1 MRNVARVSWL
11 YWGCLAVTLGCAQNP
26 QLTQGQLQS
35 LQQQQFAVTQQNQE
49 LQTRATTLDRDNQ
62 ELAALLAQA
71 RQQSRVYEDQSAALR
86 EQLTGT
92 TAQLTQLRDEYQQ
105 TTRKTETLVATA
117 KRKASA
123 TIPVNNSLARQVPS
137 INIPGVE
144 SRVDGDVVRIEL
156 PGNQLFAPGGAQL
169 LPQAMPLIQ
178 KVADEIAS
186 AYPQHIVGVEG
197 HTDSDPIQSGRW
209 ANNHQ
214 LSVGRAMA
222 VYDQLSNRR
231 TRLSPEQLFV
241 VGHGPNHPVVSNAT
255 PSGKERNRRV
265 ELVIYPER
273 VGEK

>member
-11 YWGCLAVTLGCAQNP
+11 CWSCLAATFGCAQNP

-35 LQQQQFAVTQQNQE
+35 LQQQQFAITQQNQE

-71 RQQSRVYEDQSAALR
+71 RQQSRVYEDQSSALR
-86 EQLTGT
+86 EQLTST
-92 TAQLTQLRDEYQQ
+92 TSQMSQLRDQSQQ
-105 TTRKTETLVATA
+105 AERRTETLVSTA

-123 TIPVNNSLARQVPS
+123 SIPVNNSLARQLPA

-144 SRVDGDVVRIEL
+144 ARVDGDVVRIEL
-156 PGNQLFAPGGAQL
+156 PGNQLFVPGGAQL
-169 LPQAMPLIQ
+169 LPQAMGLIQ
-178 KVADEIAS
+178 KVAEEIAIS
-186 AYPQHIVGVEG
+186 YPQHIVGVEG

-222 VYDQLSNRR
+222 VYDQLANR
-231 TRLSPEQLFV
+231 TRLTPSQLFV
-241 VGHGPNHPVVSNAT
+241 VGHGSNHPVVSNAT

-265 ELVIYPER
+265 ELVVYPER

>member
-1 MRNVARVSWL
+1 MRNVARVSW
-11 YWGCLAVTLGCAQNP
+11 WCWVSLAVTLGCAQTP
-26 QLTQGQLQS
+26 QLTQTQLQS
-35 LQQQQFAVTQQNQE
+35 IQQQQVAVTQQNQE
-49 LQTRATTLDRDNQ
+49 LQARATTLDRDNQ

-86 EQLTGT
+86 EQLNST
-92 TAQLTQLRDEYQQ
+92 TAQLTQLRDEHQQ
-105 TTRKTETLVATA
+105 TERRTESLVATV

-123 TIPVNNSLARQVPS
+123 TIPANNSLARQLPA

-144 SRVDGDVVRIEL
+144 CRVDGDVVRIEL
-156 PGNQLFAPGGAQL
+156 PGNHLFAPGGAQL
-169 LPQAMPLIQ
+169 LPQAPSLIH
-178 KVADEIAS
+178 KVAEQIAIS
-186 AYPQHIVGVEG
+186 YPQHIVGVEG

-222 VYDQLSNRR
+222 VYDQLAYGR
-231 TRLSPEQLFV
+231 TRLTPEQLFV
-241 VGHGPNHPVVSNAT
+241 VGHGANHPVVSNAT

-265 ELVIYPER
+265 ELVVYPER